1 MKKIIQIVLVLI
13 LIILGVGFY
22 LLSNEHHLG
31 NFIVGIGVLLFT
43 LILMP
48 LFLYHRYKGKRLK
61 DYTLT
66 KEKIDKMIDNLDS

>member
-22 LLSNEHHLG
+22 LLSNDHRLG

-48 LFLYHRYKGKRLK
+48 LFLYHRYKGKKLK
-61 DYTLT
+61 DYILT
-66 KEKIDKMIDNLDS
+66 KEKIDKMLKNLSN